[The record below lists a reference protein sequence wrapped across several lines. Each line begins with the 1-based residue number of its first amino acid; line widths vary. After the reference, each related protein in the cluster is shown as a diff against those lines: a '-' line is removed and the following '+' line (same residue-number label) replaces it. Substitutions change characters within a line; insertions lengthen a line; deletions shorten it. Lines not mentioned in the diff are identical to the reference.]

1 MLAFPKSSAFYHT
14 FVYLQ
19 NRDAPEGKRVQ
30 FGVEG
35 WNVAK
40 KRGRGGER
48 EKGRKGEIFTLF
60 LQGLKYII

>member
-1 MLAFPKSSAFYHT
+1 
-14 FVYLQ
+14 VYVG
-19 NRDAPEGKRVQ
+19 NEGKRGRGEERERGRKGEGERVQ

-48 EKGRKGEIFTLF
+48 EKRREGEIFTLF
-60 LQGLKYII
+60 LQGFKYII

>member
-1 MLAFPKSSAFYHT
+1 M
-14 FVYLQ
+14 
-19 NRDAPEGKRVQ
+19 RGREGEGKRVQ

-48 EKGRKGEIFTLF
+48 EKGREGEIFTLF
-60 LQGLKYII
+60 LQGLKYITGV

>member
-1 MLAFPKSSAFYHT
+1 M
-14 FVYLQ
+14 
-19 NRDAPEGKRVQ
+19 RGREGEGERVQ

-48 EKGRKGEIFTLF
+48 EKGREGEIFTLF

>member
-1 MLAFPKSSAFYHT
+1 MLGM
-14 FVYLQ
+14 
-19 NRDAPEGKRVQ
+19 RGREGEGKRVQ

-48 EKGRKGEIFTLF
+48 EKGREGEIFTLF
-60 LQGLKYII
+60 LQGFKYII